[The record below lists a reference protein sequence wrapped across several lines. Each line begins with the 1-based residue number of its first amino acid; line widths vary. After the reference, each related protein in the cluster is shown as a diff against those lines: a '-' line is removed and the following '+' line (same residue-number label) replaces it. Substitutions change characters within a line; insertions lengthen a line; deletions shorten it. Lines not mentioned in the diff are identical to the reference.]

1 MRQDLKAIKDVCL
14 GLCKQIVKL
23 YEKATATHRCCG
35 FFGWICGNYQ
45 LIGGVKSNR
54 KTISRR
60 SICLKNYLKPL
71 QRSHLLQQ

>member
-45 LIGGVKSNR
+45 LIGGGKVK
-54 KTISRR
+54 
-60 SICLKNYLKPL
+60 
-71 QRSHLLQQ
+71 